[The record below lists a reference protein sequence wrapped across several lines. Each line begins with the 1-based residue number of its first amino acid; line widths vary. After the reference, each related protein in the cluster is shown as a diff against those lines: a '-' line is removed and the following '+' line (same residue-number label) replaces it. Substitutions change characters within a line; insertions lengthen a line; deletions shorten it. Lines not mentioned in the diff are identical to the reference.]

1 MNTNISVHG
10 ILDAEF
16 KRREYDGYEVI
27 TLKVIDADKNHL
39 ELAIFSEDEKFPAN
53 ILEIFGVK
61 R

>member
-16 KRREYDGYEVI
+16 NIRKHDGYEVI
-27 TLKVIDADKNHL
+27 TLRVMDDDKNHL
-39 ELAIFSEDEKFPAN
+39 ELAIFSRLEKFPTS
-53 ILEIFGVK
+53 ILEIFGIK